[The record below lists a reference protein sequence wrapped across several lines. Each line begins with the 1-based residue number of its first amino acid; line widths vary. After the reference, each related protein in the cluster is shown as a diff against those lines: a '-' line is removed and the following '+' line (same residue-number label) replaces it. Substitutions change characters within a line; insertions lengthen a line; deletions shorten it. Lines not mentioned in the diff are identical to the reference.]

1 MSLTQLSRRV
11 GQLLVLG
18 LFFTAA
24 NAAAQGTPAAAPVP
38 LAVGDVAPDF
48 TLVTVTADGRTAK
61 PFRLSEHRGE
71 TIVLA
76 FFPRAR
82 TAGCTV
88 QMESYRD
95 RYAELFKGGEKVT
108 LIGVS
113 TDADT
118 VLAAWAK
125 DANFPFL
132 FGSDESRAVGK
143 AFGASNGTS
152 GAHRRNLY
160 VIGPNGVIT
169 YVAAPFSQMSADAY
183 TDLGKAVSTA
193 ASPR

>member
-1 MSLTQLSRRV
+1 MSVILRPR
-11 GQLLVLG
+11 QLLAG
-18 LFFTAA
+18 LAISVALAGSAHAQAA
-24 NAAAQGTPAAAPVP
+24 PAASAPVP
-38 LAVGDVAPDF
+38 LKVGDKAPDF

-71 TIVLA
+71 TVVLA

-95 RYAELFKGGEKVT
+95 QYAELFLDGRKVT

-113 TDADT
+113 TDTDST
-118 VLAAWAK
+118 LVSWAS
-125 DANFPFL
+125 DAQFPFL
-132 FGSDESRAVGK
+132 LGSDESREVGK
-143 AFGASNGTS
+143 SYGASTGTS

-160 VIGPNGVIT
+160 VIDPTGVIS
-169 YVAAPFSQMSADAY
+169 YVAAPFSQMAADAY
-183 TDLGKAVSTA
+183 TELGKAVA
-193 ASPR
+193 AAAAVR